1 MSGPTLLSG
10 RVEVTTVLD
19 AKGTA
24 AWVGFAADLMS
35 ERAGTWQPARIN
47 QQLVETFSAVG
58 GAFCDRQ
65 IELWPADRFAGQIDD
80 IARWC
85 ARHAPTQHPIL
96 RYFLATGDWRV
107 MQVAEVPTD
116 IVSTAVSG
124 AWIERGRQWGG
135 VQHQIAMPLGRERA
149 FVVGR
154 PEPFTAT
161 EMHLAR
167 QLRRLITG
175 LDRHHGAFSR
185 WSRTAG
191 LEAWVTADDVGLTP
205 RELTVLA
212 LLAEGLT
219 AASIGRRLMITER
232 TVHKH
237 LQHSY
242 TKLGVTDRLGAVLR
256 AQRIGLLPAA

>member
-1 MSGPTLLSG
+1 MLAETRATEWLEL
-10 RVEVTTVLD
+10 
-19 AKGTA
+19 
-24 AWVGFAADLMS
+24 AADLVS
-35 ERAGTWQPARIN
+35 DRSRTWQTSWIN
-47 QQLVETFSAVG
+47 RQLVDTFDAAG
-58 GAFCDRQ
+58 GAFCDGR
-65 IELWPADRFAGQIDD
+65 IDLWPPDRFAGQIDD
-80 IARWC
+80 IASWC
-85 ARHAPTQHPIL
+85 ARHAPKEHPIL

-135 VQHQIAMPLGRERA
+135 VQHQIALPLSQQRA

-154 PEPFTAT
+154 PEPFTAA

-167 QLRRLITG
+167 QVRRLIAG

-185 WSRTAG
+185 WSRAAG
-191 LEAWVTADDVGLTP
+191 LEAWMTADDVGLTP

>member
-1 MSGPTLLSG
+1 MRRSA
-10 RVEVTTVLD
+10 R
-19 AKGTA
+19 TA
-24 AWVGFAADLMS
+24 EWLGLAADLVS
-35 ERAGTWQPARIN
+35 ERSETWQATRIN
-47 QQLVETFSAVG
+47 RQLVTTFGAVG
-58 GAFCDRQ
+58 QRLLRSGGARA
-65 IELWPADRFAGQIDD
+65 LADRPVRRT
-80 IARWC
+80 AR
-85 ARHAPTQHPIL
+85 RHPALVRRERAAEHPIL

-107 MQVAEVPTD
+107 IQVADVPTD
-116 IVSTAVSG
+116 IVPPAVTG

-135 VQHQIAMPLGRERA
+135 VQHQLAMPLPRTRRGQRA

-154 PEPFTAT
+154 PDPFTGA
-161 EMHLAR
+161 EMDLAR
-167 QLRRLITG
+167 QLRRLLAG

-185 WSRTAG
+185 WSRAAGIEGWTA
-191 LEAWVTADDVGLTP
+191 ADDVGLTP
-205 RELTVLA
+205 RELAVLA

>member
-1 MSGPTLLSG
+1 MLAEA
-10 RVEVTTVLD
+10 R
-19 AKGTA
+19 TA
-24 AWVGFAADLMS
+24 EWLGLAADLVS
-35 ERAGTWQPARIN
+35 ERSETWQATRIN
-47 QQLVETFSAVG
+47 RQLVTTFGATAS
-58 GAFCDRQ
+58 AFCGREL
-65 IELWPADRFAGQIDD
+65 ELWPIDRFAGQLGD
-80 IARWC
+80 IRRWC
-85 ARHAPTQHPIL
+85 AASAPAEHPIL
-96 RYFLATGDWRV
+96 RYYLATGDWRV
-107 MQVAEVPTD
+107 IQVADVPTD
-116 IVSTAVSG
+116 VVSPAVTG

-135 VQHQIAMPLGRERA
+135 VQHQVAMPLPPTRRGQRA

-154 PEPFTAT
+154 ADPFTSA
-161 EMHLAR
+161 EMHLAG
-167 QLRRLITG
+167 QLRRLLAG

-185 WSRTAG
+185 WSHAAG
-191 LEAWVTADDVGLTP
+191 LEGWMAADDVGLTP
-205 RELTVLA
+205 RELGVLA

>member
-1 MSGPTLLSG
+1 MLAEA
-10 RVEVTTVLD
+10 R
-19 AKGTA
+19 TA
-24 AWVGFAADLMS
+24 EWLGLAADLVS
-35 ERAGTWQPARIN
+35 ERSETWQATRIN
-47 QQLVETFSAVG
+47 RQLVTTFGAAVS
-58 GAFCDRQ
+58 AFCGREV
-65 IELWPADRFAGQIDD
+65 ELWPVDRFAGQLGD
-80 IARWC
+80 IRRWC
-85 ARHAPTQHPIL
+85 AESAPAEHPIL

-107 MQVAEVPTD
+107 IQVADVPTHV
-116 IVSTAVSG
+116 VSPAVTG

-135 VQHQIAMPLGRERA
+135 VQHQVAMPLPPTRRGQRA

-154 PEPFTAT
+154 PDPFTWA
-161 EMHLAR
+161 EMDLAG
-167 QLRRLITG
+167 QLRRLLAG

-185 WSRTAG
+185 WSRAAG
-191 LEAWVTADDVGLTP
+191 LEGRVVADDVGLTP
-205 RELTVLA
+205 RELAVLA

-219 AASIGRRLMITER
+219 AASIARRLMITER

>member
-1 MSGPTLLSG
+1 M
-10 RVEVTTVLD
+10 RE
-19 AKGTA
+19 AARTA
-24 AWVGFAADLMS
+24 EWVGLAADLVS
-35 ERAGTWQPARIN
+35 EHTETRQAARIN
-47 QQLVETFSAVG
+47 RQLVETFGAVG
-58 GAFCDRQ
+58 GAFCDRG
-65 IELWPADRFAGQIDD
+65 IELWPIDRFTASVDD
-80 IARWC
+80 IASWC
-85 ARHAPTQHPIL
+85 ARHAPMEHPIL

-107 MQVAEVPTD
+107 MQVADVPTD

-135 VQHQIAMPLGRERA
+135 VQHQIALPLTRRRA

-154 PEPFTAT
+154 PEPFTGA

-167 QLRRLITG
+167 QVRRLIAG

-185 WSRTAG
+185 WSRAAG

>member
-1 MSGPTLLSG
+1 MREAT
-10 RVEVTTVLD
+10 R
-19 AKGTA
+19 TA
-24 AWVGFAADLMS
+24 AWLGLAADLVS
-35 ERAGTWQPARIN
+35 EHTEAWQATRIN
-47 QQLVETFSAVG
+47 RQLVETFGAVG
-58 GAFCDRQ
+58 GAFCDRG
-65 IELWPADRFAGQIDD
+65 IELWPVDRFTASVDD

-85 ARHAPTQHPIL
+85 ARHAPTQHPLL

-107 MQVAEVPTD
+107 MQVADVPSD
-116 IVSTAVSG
+116 IVPSAVTG
-124 AWIERGRQWGG
+124 AWIERGREWGG
-135 VQHQIAMPLGRERA
+135 VQHQLAMPLPRTRRGRRA

-154 PEPFTAT
+154 PEAFTDA
-161 EMHLAR
+161 EMHVAH
-167 QLRRLITG
+167 QVRRLLAG
-175 LDRHHGAFSR
+175 LDRHHGAFTR
-185 WSRTAG
+185 WSRAAG
-191 LEAWVTADDVGLTP
+191 IGGWAAADDAGLTP
-205 RELTVLA
+205 RELAVLS

>member
-1 MSGPTLLSG
+1 MLAETRATEWLGL
-10 RVEVTTVLD
+10 
-19 AKGTA
+19 
-24 AWVGFAADLMS
+24 AADLVS
-35 ERAGTWQPARIN
+35 DRSRTWQTSWIN
-47 QQLVETFSAVG
+47 RQLVNTFDAAG
-58 GAFCDRQ
+58 GAFYDRR
-65 IELWPADRFAGQIDD
+65 IDLWPPDRFAGQIDE
-80 IARWC
+80 IATWC
-85 ARHAPTQHPIL
+85 ARHAHVEHPIL
-96 RYFLATGDWRV
+96 RYFLATDDWRV
-107 MQVAEVPTD
+107 MQVADVPTD

-135 VQHQIAMPLGRERA
+135 VQHQIALPLTRRRS

-154 PEPFTAT
+154 PEPFTAA

-167 QLRRLITG
+167 QVRRLIAG

-185 WSRTAG
+185 WSCAAG